1 MNEER
6 LPQIIL
12 NSIHTGRRKRG
23 KTKNKMERRHTQS
36 NGRMWSMKWRLD
48 GQTALEIGC

>member
-12 NSIHTGRRKRG
+12 NSIHTVRRKRG
-23 KTKNKMERRHTQS
+23 ETKNKMERR
-36 NGRMWSMKWRLD
+36 NILRLMVVC
-48 GQTALEIGC
+48 GL